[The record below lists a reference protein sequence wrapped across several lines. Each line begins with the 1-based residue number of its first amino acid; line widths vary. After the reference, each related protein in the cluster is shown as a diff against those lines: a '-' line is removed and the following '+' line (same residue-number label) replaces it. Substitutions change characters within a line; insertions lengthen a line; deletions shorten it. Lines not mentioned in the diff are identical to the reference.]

1 MVVDRKYVLPSG
13 RMVLE
18 YADAVHESVFRDLR
32 VIFLSGASFLCL
44 QTGGF
49 SRNKFLKVFRV

>member
-32 VIFLSGASFLCL
+32 VIFLSDASFLCL
-44 QTGGF
+44 QTSGF
-49 SRNKFLKVFRV
+49 SRNKFLI

>member
-32 VIFLSGASFLCL
+32 VIFLSDASFLCL
-44 QTGGF
+44 QTGGLAETNF
-49 SRNKFLKVFRV
+49 